1 MAISD
6 LLKKLTQDDEE
17 LEDLS
22 EEYSE
27 DDGFVDEPLF
37 PEDDLEPDPMP
48 SRAVTAL
55 KGAGDKVVKTRAQT
69 KKLTKS
75 QKTLVM
81 DKFEMMLKFPGMII
95 STRDPICGG
104 AIANN
109 SMQIAESMI
118 PIIAR
123 NPQMLEWFTAE
134 GGGFMDYI
142 GVAWACMPVVT
153 TIYQHHVS
161 HSIGDHVHEEEDYVY
176 SLPDD
181 L

>member
-6 LLKKLTQDDEE
+6 LLKKLTTDDDDLDETEE
-17 LEDLS
+17 LEDDS
-22 EEYSE
+22 
-27 DDGFVDEPLF
+27 FVDEPLF
-37 PEDDLEPDPMP
+37 DDELEPDPTP
-48 SRAVTAL
+48 SRAL
-55 KGAGDKVVKTRAQT
+55 GAIKDAGNKVVKTRAQT
-69 KKLTKS
+69 KKLTKA
-75 QKTLVM
+75 QKTQVM
-81 DKFEMMLKFPGMII
+81 DKFEMMMKFPGMII

-161 HSIGDHVHEEEDYVY
+161 HTIGDHYHEEDDNVYALPED
-176 SLPDD
+176 L
-181 L
+181 

>member
-6 LLKKLTQDDEE
+6 LLKKLTTDEE
-17 LEDLS
+17 PEEIIED
-22 EEYSE
+22 
-27 DDGFVDEPLF
+27 DDGFTDGELF
-37 PEDDLEPDPMP
+37 PEEDELEPDPKP
-48 SRAVTAL
+48 SRALGAI

-69 KKLTKS
+69 KKLTKA
-75 QKTLVM
+75 QKTQVM

-176 SLPDD
+176 QLPDD